1 MQHCPFVRR
10 FKNFF
15 NAFLAYREREKE
27 RKRKREKERKKEKE
41 RKRKKKAS
49 TLFIL
54 TPTVHQ
60 SVTIVTKQFK
70 KN

>member
-1 MQHCPFVRR
+1 V
-10 FKNFF
+10 
-15 NAFLAYREREKE
+15 REKE
-27 RKRKREKERKKEKE
+27 KEKKERE
-41 RKRKKKAS
+41 RKKAS

-70 KN
+70 